1 MDDNFRNA
9 YEYYM
14 RKMNE
19 ERGDDNDNKSYS
31 ESKSFKDNKQKA
43 KEARIFIEMLALR
56 AIFKKN
62 PNMVSF
68 NIRHEYAHT
77 YKWNGVYIMENDTIL
92 CTNNNK
98 VYKAP
103 STFVSDHKRL
113 MASKGIYRGDKTKIQ
128 SNGWVE
134 AKILIDNER
143 FQLSIYRALKKK
155 NAI

>member
-1 MDDNFRNA
+1 MDENFRNA

-19 ERGDDNDNKSYS
+19 ERGDNDDKSYS

-43 KEARIFIEMLALR
+43 KEARIFIEMLELR

-68 NIRHEYAHT
+68 NIRHEYART

-143 FQLSIYRALKKK
+143 FRLSIYRALKKN

>member
-1 MDDNFRNA
+1 MDENFRNA

-14 RKMNE
+14 RQMKE
-19 ERGDDNDNKSYS
+19 ERNFDEQNYIGNENYIKNK
-31 ESKSFKDNKQKA
+31 KLA
-43 KEARIFIEMLALR
+43 KGCRILIEMIALR
-56 AIFKKN
+56 AIFLKN

-68 NIRHEYAHT
+68 NIRHEYAHV
-77 YKWNGVYIMENDTIL
+77 YHWNGVYIMKNDTIL

-113 MASKGIYRGDKTKIQ
+113 MASKGIYRGDNTKIQ

-143 FQLSIYRALKKK
+143 FRLGIYRALKKF
-155 NAI
+155 NCI